1 MPASSDM
8 GRTFA
13 ERLRE
18 RRAELEEDLFNRV
31 RSIQDPS
38 SPAEESYVRQLRP
51 TISAGFDYGLAT
63 IEGGS
68 TGRPPPIPDQLLL
81 QARLAARSGISLH
94 GVLRRYC
101 SGNTLMTDILIAE
114 AEDSRLPRTELKGF
128 FRSLAMGF
136 ERLLSAVSEEY
147 DRESAQ
153 ATVTTEEHRADLI
166 DRLLAG
172 ELIEG
177 SELSYDFTGWHLGLV
192 AFGSEAA
199 DAVRTI
205 SEQADANLLLLRRRD
220 GVVWAWLGAR
230 RRDSVARRPKS
241 LPGKPDASVGIGEP
255 AQGLP
260 GWRLSHRQ
268 AAAALPL
275 ALKGDG
281 PIAAYAEAPL
291 LATALQEDLLTTSLH
306 QLYLAPLAAERDG
319 GAAAKDT
326 LRAYFAADGNASSAA
341 AALGVNRHTIAARLA
356 SIEER
361 LECRLDAFSA
371 EIQTALRLDTLA
383 RHNPLS

>member
-1 MPASSDM
+1 
-8 GRTFA
+8 
-13 ERLRE
+13 
-18 RRAELEEDLFNRV
+18 
-31 RSIQDPS
+31 
-38 SPAEESYVRQLRP
+38 VRQLRP
-51 TISAGFDYGLAT
+51 TISAGFDFGLAT
-63 IEGGS
+63 IERGPD
-68 TGRPPPIPDQLLL
+68 GRPPPIPDQLLL

-94 GVLRRYC
+94 AVLRRYC

-114 AEDSRLPRTELKGF
+114 AEDPRLPRTELKGL

-147 DRESAQ
+147 DREAAQ
-153 ATVTTEEHRADLI
+153 AAATTEEHRAELI

-177 SELSYDFTGWHLGLV
+177 SELSYDFSTWHLGLV
-192 AFGSEAA
+192 AFGSAA
-199 DAVRTI
+199 VDVVRTI
-205 SEQADANLLLLRRRD
+205 AEQADANLLLLRRRD

-230 RRDSVARRPKS
+230 RRDPLAKRPQS
-241 LPGKPDASVGIGEP
+241 LPDTCSNAAVGLGEP

-260 GWRLSHRQ
+260 GWRLTHRQ

-275 ALKGDG
+275 AIKGEG
-281 PIAAYAEAPL
+281 PIASYAEAPL
-291 LATALQEDLLTTSLH
+291 LVTALQEDLLATSLH
-306 QLYLAPLAAERDG
+306 QLYLAPLTIERDG

-383 RHNPLS
+383 QHSPLS